1 MICFTII
8 MMKDCDYYNIKFTRD
23 CHWYYFYYQSQFATS
38 AMMKY
43 IGDFC
48 EIGMLIVVFV
58 LDFVIFANPL
68 KTNRPK
74 MMNIPRKLG
83 EPRTQI

>member
-1 MICFTII
+1 
-8 MMKDCDYYNIKFTRD
+8 
-23 CHWYYFYYQSQFATS
+23 
-38 AMMKY
+38 MKY
-43 IGDFC
+43 IVDFC
-48 EIGMLIVVFV
+48 EIGMLIIVFV
-58 LDFVIFANPL
+58 LDFVILANPL